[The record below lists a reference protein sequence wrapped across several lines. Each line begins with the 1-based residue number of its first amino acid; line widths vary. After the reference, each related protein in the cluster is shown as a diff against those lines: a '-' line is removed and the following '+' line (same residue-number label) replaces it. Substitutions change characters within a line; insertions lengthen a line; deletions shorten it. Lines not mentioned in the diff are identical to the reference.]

1 MREALQ
7 EAISIYNSTILKWER
22 FREYMSRRIIS
33 TPPTNTVMYN
43 AEKRIYNIL
52 ERGGKV
58 DIVSVL
64 EATIKKAA
72 EDNRKRLIELGKPKE
87 PLGSAKFG

>member
-1 MREALQ
+1 MEYVRHRPALK
-7 EAISIYNSTILKWER
+7 TPIL
-22 FREYMSRRIIS
+22 
-33 TPPTNTVMYN
+33 YN

-64 EATIKKAA
+64 EATIKQAA
-72 EDNRKRLIELGKPKE
+72 EDNRKRLIELGKQKE
-87 PLGSAKFG
+87 PLREYQI